1 MSAIFKKF
9 RLKEKN
15 IIPFFLGLNA
25 IVGVILFIIFI
36 LPRSEANNQLIFGL
50 SASRALIALIFL
62 LLLLLNIGAILLS
75 FLKFGTWQEKLK
87 NQGASFFSN
96 SGIMVVLYATLILT
110 GTFLLLSVPP
120 IIRPLSFLEPFSARL
135 SSIIGWLFFSS
146 ILFIILLRMITPEE
160 KGNPQLL
167 ARLDQILTLFGLF
180 IITFFLY
187 AHFAA
192 LIGWVGKTKYSFF
205 DLLAGQFIEG
215 KLYIENPPYTHDLTL
230 YKGKWYAPMPPLPAI
245 LLMPL
250 AYLVGAANIST
261 SYLSMVASAINGVLL
276 FLILKELNARKWI
289 SLSTRSIFILVTL
302 FLFGTPHL
310 WMGISGRGWY
320 FSQILTLLFLAFA
333 TYATLRKKSAWLVGA
348 LIAIAITARP
358 TGLMTS
364 PFYFAIAMQIKKEE
378 NENVTLKE
386 AAQWIAKTLP
396 SIVLAIVGL
405 LIYNYLRFENFFDFG
420 YATANAGSDIVQNI
434 QKWGTFSTHFIP
446 INLQV
451 MLLKLPFWNP
461 DGRWLIEPSATGMS
475 VFLTTPALIYLFRRY
490 SKDWWIIGSWA
501 AVFLTAGLLSLYL
514 NTGSHQFG
522 YRYILDFLVP
532 LMALL
537 AVGFKKKTPWH
548 FQVLVIASIA
558 INLYGTHWFMNG

>member
-434 QKWGTFSTHFIP
+434 Q
-446 INLQV
+446 
-451 MLLKLPFWNP
+451 
-461 DGRWLIEPSATGMS
+461 
-475 VFLTTPALIYLFRRY
+475 
-490 SKDWWIIGSWA
+490 
-501 AVFLTAGLLSLYL
+501 
-514 NTGSHQFG
+514 NT
-522 YRYILDFLVP
+522 
-532 LMALL
+532 
-537 AVGFKKKTPWH
+537 
-548 FQVLVIASIA
+548 
-558 INLYGTHWFMNG
+558 